1 MKSRSLCV
9 AVALVSIP
17 AIVSAAPLCPPEVKE
32 ARDLLTAK
40 TATAQKVPRSQAAA
54 RGQETQAPRQ
64 QVAQAPRGQETQA
77 PRGQETQAPRGQETQ
92 APRGQETQ
100 APRGQE
106 TQAPRGQETQAPR
119 GQETQ
124 APRGQETQAP
134 RGQETQAPRGQETQ
148 APRGQET
155 QAPRNAAKG
164 RATTLTNARRLV
176 NEAEAACKDA
186 DNARASSNAR
196 AAIELLRYLP

>member
-9 AVALVSIP
+9 AVALVSMSMP
-17 AIVSAAPLCPPEVKE
+17 AIVSAAPVCPPEVKE

-54 RGQETQAPRQ
+54 RSQETQAPRE
-64 QVAQAPRGQETQA
+64 QVV
-77 PRGQETQAPRGQETQ
+77 
-92 APRGQETQ
+92 
-100 APRGQE
+100 
-106 TQAPRGQETQAPR
+106 
-119 GQETQ
+119 Q

>member
-9 AVALVSIP
+9 AVALVSMSMP
-17 AIVSAAPLCPPEVKE
+17 AIVSAAPVCPPEVKE

-54 RGQETQAPRQ
+54 RSQETQAPRE
-64 QVAQAPRGQETQA
+64 QVV
-77 PRGQETQAPRGQETQ
+77 
-92 APRGQETQ
+92 
-100 APRGQE
+100 
-106 TQAPRGQETQAPR
+106 QAPR

>member
-54 RGQETQAPRQ
+54 RSQETQAPRE
-64 QVAQAPRGQETQA
+64 QVV
-77 PRGQETQAPRGQETQ
+77 
-92 APRGQETQ
+92 Q